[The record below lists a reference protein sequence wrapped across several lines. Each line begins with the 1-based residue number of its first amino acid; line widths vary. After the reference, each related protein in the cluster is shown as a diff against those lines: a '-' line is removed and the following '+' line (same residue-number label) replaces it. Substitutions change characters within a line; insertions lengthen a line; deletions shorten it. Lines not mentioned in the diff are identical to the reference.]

1 MLQTT
6 QGRPIGR
13 LQIRVDNTG
22 WTWEV
27 ADGEEDEMLS
37 VDSIARINQDLTRNG
52 VKVNKLACDF
62 PNAQTLC
69 G

>member
-1 MLQTT
+1 MLKTT
-6 QGRPIGR
+6 QGKDIKH
-13 LQIRVDNTG
+13 LQIKVDRTG

-27 ADGEEDEMLS
+27 QDGHADDMLA
-37 VDSIARINQDLTRNG
+37 VENIKRINDDLTRNG
-52 VKVNKLACDF
+52 VKINKLACDF